1 MDGVY
6 AMFRGWSNGFS
17 LIECLVVL
25 AIAAVLAAV
34 AVPSFSD
41 TRREAALTASVNQLL
56 GALHFAR
63 SAAILSNTPTVV
75 CLTADGAQCAD
86 RSAGES
92 IQGWLVFRNTD
103 RESPP
108 TLDAA
113 DELLRRSELPDDVFL
128 QASRAALTFWP
139 TARAGTTGTF
149 TLCSR
154 QQPLASRKVVVSQTG
169 RPRIADP
176 NASECAP

>member
-1 MDGVY
+1 
-6 AMFRGWSNGFS
+6 MFWGWSNGFS
-17 LIECLVVL
+17 LIECLAVL

-41 TRREAALTASVNQLL
+41 TRREAALTASVNQLV

-75 CLTADGAQCAD
+75 CLTANGTQCAD
-86 RSAGES
+86 ASAGDS

-108 TLDAA
+108 TLDKA
-113 DELLRRSELPDDVFL
+113 DELLRRSNLPDGVFL

-149 TLCSR
+149 TLCAR
-154 QQPLASRKVVVSQTG
+154 QQPSASRKVVVSQTG
-169 RPRIADP
+169 RPRVADP
-176 NASECAP
+176 NASECAS